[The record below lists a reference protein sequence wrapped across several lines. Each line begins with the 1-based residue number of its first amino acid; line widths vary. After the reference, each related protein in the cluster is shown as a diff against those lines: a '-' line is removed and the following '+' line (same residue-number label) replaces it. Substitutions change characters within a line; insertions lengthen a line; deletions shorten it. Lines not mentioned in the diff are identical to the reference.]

1 MPRAAMRGPQPTLR
15 RQPMILFPVAV
26 FLSAPRATISLVVRQ
41 GGGTVQKNLVEGA
54 QLSVGG
60 QLVAM
65 AQTAKYIGRF
75 SSARMRSIG

>member
-41 GGGTVQKNLVEGA
+41 GEGPFKKT
-54 QLSVGG
+54 LSRVPN
-60 QLVAM
+60 
-65 AQTAKYIGRF
+65 Y
-75 SSARMRSIG
+75 RSGDSL